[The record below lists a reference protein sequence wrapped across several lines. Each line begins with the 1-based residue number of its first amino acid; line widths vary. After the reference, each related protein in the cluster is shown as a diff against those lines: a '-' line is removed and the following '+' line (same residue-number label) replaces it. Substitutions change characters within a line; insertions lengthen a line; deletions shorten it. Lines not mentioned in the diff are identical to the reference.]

1 MRVLLLSWEYPPCL
15 VGGLGRHVHSLS
27 RHLARRGIQVD
38 VVTRGLPGAPPAE
51 EPEAGLAVFRIAPAG
66 EDSSPFPVQTAL
78 LNLHLLEQAVRLIQ
92 KRGSPPDLIHAH
104 DWLVAFSAR
113 LLKHAYRRPLI
124 ATIHATEKG
133 RNSGI
138 ATELQRY
145 IHENEWQLTFESWRV
160 ICCSRSMQREIR
172 EGLAV
177 PPDKIDVIPNGVDP
191 PPRVNPQAVQAY
203 RARYVAPEEKL
214 ILYVGRLVFEKGV
227 QVLLDAFPAVLD
239 AFPHC
244 RLVIA
249 GSGGFEGHLR
259 WQAEQKGLSSRVCFT
274 GHLAE
279 EELDLLYRAADVAV
293 FPSLYEP
300 FGLVALEAM
309 VRGTPVVASSVGGLG
324 EIVQHEK
331 NGITVYPG
339 DPASLC
345 WGITR
350 VLGDPELVRRLTR
363 QAKATVRQKYSWD
376 RVAAQTEEVYRLVLS
391 QWQKDPWSSEAAASR
406 ELGLEDLL
414 AHLGLERRGIWG

>member
-15 VGGLGRHVHSLS
+15 VGGLGRHVHALS
-27 RHLARRGIQVD
+27 HHLARRGIQVD
-38 VVTRGLPGAPPAE
+38 VVARGLPGAPPE
-51 EPEAGLAVFRIAPAG
+51 EQPEAGLTVFRVPPAG

-78 LNLHLLEQAVRLIQ
+78 LNLHLLERAVRLICA
-92 KRGSPPDLIHAH
+92 RGDPPDLIHAH

-113 LLKHAYRRPLI
+113 LLKHAYRRPLL

-138 ATELQRY
+138 GTELQHY
-145 IHENEWQLTFESWRV
+145 IHENEWQLTFEAWRI
-160 ICCSRSMQREIR
+160 ICCSRHMRHEIK
-172 EGLAV
+172 EGLSV

-191 PPRVNPQAVQAY
+191 PPRVSPQAVKAC
-203 RARYVAPEEKL
+203 RARYAAPEERL

-227 QVLLDAFPAVLD
+227 QVLLDAFPAVLN
-239 AFPHC
+239 AFPQC

-259 WQAEQKGLSSRVCFT
+259 WLAEQKGLSSRICFT

-279 EELDLLYRAADVAV
+279 EDLDLLYRAADVAV

-309 VRGTPVVASSVGGLG
+309 ARGTPVVASAVGGLG
-324 EIVQHEK
+324 EIVRHEE
-331 NGITVYPG
+331 NGLTVYAG

-350 VLGDPELVRRLTR
+350 VLADADLARRLTR
-363 QAKATVRQKYSWD
+363 RARALVRREYSWD
-376 RVAAQTEEVYRLVLS
+376 QVAARTEGVYQAVLG
-391 QWQKDPWSSEAAASR
+391 QWREDPWGSEAAATR
-406 ELGLEDLL
+406 EMSLDDLL
-414 AHLGLERRGIWG
+414 AHLGLAYRGTWG